1 MAPPAEPARIAVL
14 GIGQTN
20 LQRLSAFGARPMM
33 EKNHADLRQGTA
45 AARFVGGA
53 RYAPLTEARLRAL
66 VRSVAVCCELLQG
79 DPADWQI
86 REVGDGNLNLVFIV
100 TSGAAG
106 VVVKQALPYVRL
118 VGESWPLPLDRA
130 HFEREALRMQ
140 AAHVPMHVPRVYHFD
155 VEQAAIVMA
164 YLSPHII
171 LRKGLIRR
179 ITYPHVAEHLS
190 TFMAQTL
197 FRSSDLSMPAA
208 AKKTAQALFCHNAAL
223 CKISEDLIFTD
234 PYRVA
239 PLNRWTSPE
248 LDTLAAAFRADAA
261 LKVAVQELKWAFL
274 SRGEALLHG
283 DLHTGSVMVTETD
296 TRAIDPEFAFFGPI
310 GFDVGALLANLMLS
324 YFAQDG
330 HPGDPDTIAVYRRWL
345 LDTVEAVWTLFETK
359 FVALW
364 RQSAAGDAFVAE
376 LFSDPAGA
384 EALDRHRQ
392 ATMARIFADSM
403 GFAGAKMARRILGL
417 AHVEDLESIGDP
429 RIRSACETKALHL
442 ARNLMLDR
450 AAIGDIKRLRARIEA
465 AALENP

>member
-1 MAPPAEPARIAVL
+1 MAE
-14 GIGQTN
+14 
-20 LQRLSAFGARPMM
+20 LSTVG
-33 EKNHADLRQGTA
+33 
-45 AARFVGGA
+45 RFVGGA
-53 RYAPLTEARLRAL
+53 GYAPLTEARLRDL
-66 VRSVAVCCELLQG
+66 VHGIPACRELLNG
-79 DPADWQI
+79 EPADWQV

-140 AAHVPMHVPRVYHFD
+140 AAHVPMHVPQVYHFD
-155 VEQAAIVMA
+155 AGQAAIVMA

-179 ITYPHVAEHLS
+179 IRYPRLADHLS
-190 TFMAQTL
+190 TFMAEML
-197 FRSSDLSMPAA
+197 FRTSDLGMPAD
-208 AKKTAQALFCHNAAL
+208 AKKTAQALFCHNTAL

-234 PYRVA
+234 PYRTA

-248 LDTLAAAFRADAA
+248 LDALAAAFRADAA

-274 SRGEALLHG
+274 ARGEALLHG
-283 DLHTGSVMVTETD
+283 DLHTGSVMVTEAD

-330 HPGDPDTIAVYRRWL
+330 HPGELEAIAAYREWL
-345 LDTVEAVWTLFETK
+345 LDTLEAVWFGFETK
-359 FVALW
+359 FTALW
-364 RQSAAGDAFVAE
+364 RRSSTGDAFVAG

-384 EALDRHRQ
+384 EALETYRQ
-392 ATMARIFADSM
+392 VTMARIFADSL
-403 GFAGAKMARRILGL
+403 GFAGAKMVRRILGL
-417 AHVEDLESIGDP
+417 AHVEDLESIADP
-429 RIRSACETKALHL
+429 GLRSACETKALHL
-442 ARNLMLDR
+442 ARHLMIER
-450 AAIGDIKRLRARIEA
+450 AAIGDVKRLRARIEA
-465 AALENP
+465 ADTVTP